1 LAKAGR
7 DASDAASTDVIE
19 RRLVVEQLRKQFGGV
34 VAVDDA
40 SFEVRS
46 GEIVGLVGPN
56 GAGKSTVL
64 SVISGDL
71 KPTSGRVT
79 FNGRDVTGMAT
90 HKLARTGLIRIPQL
104 SREFRRLTVLENL
117 LVAAPRQPGERF
129 RAAFTRRRTW
139 ARREAE
145 ILDQAT
151 AILDRFD
158 LRRHA
163 NDYGEHLS
171 TGQKRLLEVMRALM
185 TEPSLLLLDE
195 PMAGINPT
203 FTEVVE
209 QCLTEIRDHGV
220 TLVLT
225 EHRLD
230 TVDRLCDRVVFMAQ
244 GRVVTEG
251 TMSELRTNETVVEAY
266 LAG

>member
-1 LAKAGR
+1 
-7 DASDAASTDVIE
+7 
-19 RRLVVEQLRKQFGGV
+19 VEGLHKEFGGV

-40 SFEVRS
+40 SFDVRS

-64 SVISGDL
+64 SIVSGDL
-71 KPTSGRVT
+71 TPTRGRVT

-90 HKLARTGLIRIPQL
+90 HKLAHAGLIRIPQL

-129 RAAFTRRRTW
+129 RAAVTRRRTW
-139 ARREAE
+139 APREAE
-145 ILDQAT
+145 ILDEAT
-151 AILDRFD
+151 GILDRFGF
-158 LRRHA
+158 RQYA

-185 TEPSLLLLDE
+185 TEPTMLLLDE
-195 PMAGINPT
+195 PMAGVNPS
-203 FTEVVE
+203 FMEVVE
-209 QCLTEIRDHGV
+209 QCLIEIRDQGV
-220 TLVLT
+220 TLLLT

-230 TVDRLCDRVVFMAQ
+230 TVERLCDRVIFMAQ
-244 GRVVTEG
+244 GRVLTEG
-251 TMSELRTNETVVEAY
+251 TMSELRANEAVVEAY